1 MYPLYDFEGQLEAHK
16 YMLKRL
22 EEGQDSKSSFLSTL
36 IASVIAAAATPTALF
51 LYFTLSEAS
60 TSV

>member
-1 MYPLYDFEGQLEAHK
+1 MYPLYDPEGQLEAHK

-22 EEGQDSKSSFLSTL
+22 EEGRDSKSSFLSTL
-36 IASVIAAAATPTALF
+36 IASIIAAAITPTALF
-51 LYFTLSEAS
+51 VYFTLSEAA